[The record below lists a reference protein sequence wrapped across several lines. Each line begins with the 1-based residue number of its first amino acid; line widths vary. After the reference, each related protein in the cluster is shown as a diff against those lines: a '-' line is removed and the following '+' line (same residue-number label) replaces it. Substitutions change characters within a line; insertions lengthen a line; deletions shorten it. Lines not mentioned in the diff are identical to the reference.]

1 MRPIKKKGSKVKAK
15 PLPLEVTKEE
25 LDKFTISGKDGGNE

>member
-15 PLPLEVTKEE
+15 PLQIEVTKEE
-25 LDKFTISGKDGGNE
+25 EMYHD